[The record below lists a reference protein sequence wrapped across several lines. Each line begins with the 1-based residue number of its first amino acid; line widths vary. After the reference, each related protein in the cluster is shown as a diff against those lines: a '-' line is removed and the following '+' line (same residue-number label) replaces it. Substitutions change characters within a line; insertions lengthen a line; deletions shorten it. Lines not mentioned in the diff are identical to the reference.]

1 MQYDVEADFYPLT
14 TCNFRCDYCFLS
26 RKALGAKIAFHGTN
40 EQWADGFDSTGKTWL
55 IHMTGG
61 EPMIYPKFVD
71 LCQRLTR
78 RHYLSINSN
87 LSHRAVDQF
96 ADVIDPRRVHFINA
110 ALHLVE
116 RRQRS
121 GFETFIGRVQKLQ
134 SAGFSVFVL
143 VVMTPPILARFPKLV
158 QIFQSRGICIV
169 PKALRGM
176 VGGRRF
182 PDAYS
187 EAEREQLRGYLTEAR
202 AVHAPVLARMS
213 EAPNIF
219 SEDVLKPGLTFHGKL
234 CGAGHNFVQ
243 VRPDGTVLRCG
254 SGQRLGNILN
264 KSVAL
269 LSSSQKCDTSYCPY
283 FCEKYTSPR
292 FTQTAAGLIARDY

>member
-26 RKALGAKIAFHGTN
+26 KQALGAKIVVHGTN
-40 EQWADGFDSTGKTWL
+40 EQWQDGFDSTGKTWL

-87 LSHRAVDQF
+87 LSHRAVDEF
-96 ADVIDPRRVHFINA
+96 AEVIDPRRVHFINA

-121 GFETFIGRVQKLQ
+121 GFDAFIGRVQKLQ
-134 SAGFSVFVL
+134 SAGFTAFVL
-143 VVMTPPILARFPKLV
+143 VVMTPPVLARFPKLV
-158 QIFQSRGICIV
+158 QIFQNQGLNIV
-169 PKALRGM
+169 PKVMRGT
-176 VGGRRF
+176 VAGRRF

-187 EAEREQLRGYLTEAR
+187 EAERQQLRQYISEAKS
-202 AVHAPVLARMS
+202 AHEPVLARMS
-213 EAPNIF
+213 EMPNHF
-219 SEDVLKPGLTFHGKL
+219 SEHFLQVGLTYRGQL

-243 VRPDGTVLRCG
+243 VRPNGNVLRCG
-254 SGQRLGNILN
+254 SGQQLGNILSN
-264 KSVAL
+264 TVEL
-269 LSSSQKCDTSYCPY
+269 LPSSQICDTSYCPS
-283 FCEKYTSPR
+283 FCQKYTLPR
-292 FTQTAAGLIARDY
+292 FAQAVGLQV